1 MPKILIV
8 DDVELNVDLLMQL
21 LEDDYELSV
30 AIDGEQALS
39 KTAEEKPDLILM
51 DMSMPKIDGY
61 EAARRLKNN
70 PATNHTTIIGLS
82 SHAMPGDAQK
92 AIEAGCNDYLT
103 KPIEEDKL
111 FQMLEKYLGG
121 NS

>member
-30 AIDGEQALS
+30 AIDGEQALA

-51 DMSMPKIDGY
+51 DMSMPKVDGY

-70 PATNHTTIIGLS
+70 PATNHIPIIGLS
-82 SHAMPGDAQK
+82 SYAMAGDAQK
-92 AIEAGCNDYLT
+92 ALEAGCNDYLT
-103 KPIEEDKL
+103 KPIDEDLL
-111 FQMLEKYLGG
+111 FRLLQKYLG
-121 NS
+121 

>member
-30 AIDGEQALS
+30 AIDGEQALA

-51 DMSMPKIDGY
+51 DMSMPKVDGY

-70 PATNHTTIIGLS
+70 PATNHTPIIGLS
-82 SHAMPGDAQK
+82 SYAMAGDAQK
-92 AIEAGCNDYLT
+92 ALEAGCNDYLT
-103 KPIEEDKL
+103 KPIDEDKL
-111 FQMLEKYLGG
+111 FQMLYKYLGKKK
-121 NS
+121 